1 MLEKGEG
8 GREARARYVVISR
21 LSSFLSFQR
30 LKMSSSSS
38 SQVPPKT
45 QTLLAVA
52 AAAAAS
58 QAGAAQEGKARGA
71 NRSTKVAGKLKVLPD
86 QPEIGPSLPPS
97 GAGAAAGSS
106 SAAGAGAGAVVRQ
119 DGTKVKEVVLPDKI
133 PEVDEME
140 AGADAD
146 ADGEGEGSGTLEDSE
161 DEDEELADDVEVSGV
176 FFQSL

>member
-52 AAAAAS
+52 AAAAS

-97 GAGAAAGSS
+97 GAAAAAGSS

>member
-1 MLEKGEG
+1 
-8 GREARARYVVISR
+8 
-21 LSSFLSFQR
+21 
-30 LKMSSSSS
+30 MSSSSS

-52 AAAAAS
+52 AAAAS
-58 QAGAAQEGKARGA
+58 QSGAAQEGKARGA

-97 GAGAAAGSS
+97 GAGAGAGSS
-106 SAAGAGAGAVVRQ
+106 SGAGAGAGAVVRQ